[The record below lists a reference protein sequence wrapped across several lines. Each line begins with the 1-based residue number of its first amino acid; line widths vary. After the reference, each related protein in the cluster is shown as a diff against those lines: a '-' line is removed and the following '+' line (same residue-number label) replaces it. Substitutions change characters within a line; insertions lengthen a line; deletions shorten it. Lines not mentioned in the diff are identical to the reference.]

1 MDYTT
6 YYEEYDTI
14 TEERYGEL
22 KSMLEA
28 QDKKKK
34 FQAFH
39 LRKLEFIGTNDQKA
53 VPNFFLCVKNQD
65 ENEIYLE
72 KKFIQGDIHFK
83 KCAKLTKE
91 ECP

>member
-39 LRKLEFIGTNDQKA
+39 LRKLEFI
-53 VPNFFLCVKNQD
+53 
-65 ENEIYLE
+65 
-72 KKFIQGDIHFK
+72 
-83 KCAKLTKE
+83 
-91 ECP
+91 